1 VALTKIDIVE
11 KIHNELGF
19 TKMESSD
26 IFESLLSLIKA
37 TLKAGEDIK
46 ISGFGNFEV
55 KQKKD
60 RKGRNP
66 ATGEDLIIEARRIIS
81 FKPSNKLK
89 TRLNELN
96 Q

>member
-11 KIHNELGF
+11 KIHNKLDF
-19 TKMESSD
+19 AKKESSD
-26 IFESLLSLIKA
+26 IFESLLSLIKT
-37 TLKAGEDIK
+37 TLKAGEDIR

-66 ATGEDLIIEARRIIS
+66 ATGEDLTIEARRIIS

-96 Q
+96 